1 MQHPG
6 LRLLSGAGAK
16 SQSPGST
23 AAIGESSKPPV
34 PVGYRPTAYD
44 SDRRSALELGWRH
57 LGEERHPRNQPNLK
71 VTLLSAK
78 VPIATIINLGQKV
91 FLSVE
96 KVDHLDRRWVQYQRM
111 EQVSLHR
118 YGPDKPDK
126 DHGAV
131 AATAAAVLVGWT
143 VGKWL
148 ARRNDEAIAERRRR
162 AELRGRADR
171 QHAAVLAGDE
181 LVGVYGDYPPE
192 M

>member
-1 MQHPG
+1 VQHPG

-34 PVGYRPTAYD
+34 PVGYRPRAYD
-44 SDRRSALELGWRH
+44 SGRRSALELGWRH
-57 LGEERHPRNQPNLK
+57 LGEERHARNQPNLK

-96 KVDHLDRRWVQYQRM
+96 EVDHLDRRWVQYQRM
-111 EQVSLHR
+111 EQASLHR

-131 AATAAAVLVGWT
+131 AATAAAVLVGWKV
-143 VGKWL
+143 VGAPQRRGDL
-148 ARRNDEAIAERRRR
+148 RAAPAGRIARAGGSAARRGP
-162 AELRGRADR
+162 RG
-171 QHAAVLAGDE
+171 
-181 LVGVYGDYPPE
+181 
-192 M
+192 